1 MEPDKALERVMSEK
15 QIAWI
20 PEVIGDWWQ
29 IAGNPDLGKYQ
40 TDRQEPLDFGIWQAA
55 DGTWQLWS
63 CVRYTGCGGKTRLFY
78 RWEGE
83 RLTSKDWRPM
93 GIAMEADPNL
103 GETEGG
109 LQAPYVLR
117 KGDDYNMY
125 YGDWINICLAKS
137 MDGKTFAR
145 HLNADGLSGL
155 FSEKSGS
162 SSRDPMVMAYRNL
175 YYIYYTAVL
184 EGKGAIY
191 CRTSSDLVNWGDSI
205 VVSSGGIGGD
215 GPASAE
221 CAFVYYLPHD
231 YAFYFFRAHPIKDSE
246 EYQTAI
252 YRSQNP
258 LDFGV
263 DSDRYLIGSL
273 PFEVVRILK
282 DGPDFYLTALNP
294 DYDGIRL
301 AKMKWVPAS
310 AK

>member
-1 MEPDKALERVMSEK
+1 MTEDHT
-15 QIAWI
+15 AWI
-20 PEVIGDWWQ
+20 PEVVGDWWQ

-78 RWEGE
+78 RWEGN
-83 RLTSKDWRPM
+83 RLTDKDWRPM

-117 KGDDYNMY
+117 KEDVFYMY
-125 YGDWINICLAKS
+125 YGDWVNICLAKS
-137 MDGKTFAR
+137 WDGKNFAR

-155 FSEKSGS
+155 FSEKPGT
-162 SSRDPMVMAYRNL
+162 SSRDPMVMAYRKT
-175 YYIYYTAVL
+175 YYIYYTGVS
-184 EGKGAIY
+184 EEKGAIY
-191 CRTSSDLVNWGDSI
+191 CRTSTDLVNWGESV

-215 GPASAE
+215 GPAAAE
-221 CAFVYYLPHD
+221 CAF
-231 YAFYFFRAHPIKDSE
+231 AFYVPNDFAFYLLRAHPIKGSE
-246 EYQTAI
+246 NYATAI
-252 YRSQNP
+252 YRSKNP

-263 DSDRYLIGSL
+263 DSDEYLVGSL
-273 PFEVVRILK
+273 PYEVVRIIK
-282 DGPDFYLTALNP
+282 DGQDFFLTALNP

-301 AKMKWVPAS
+301 AKMKWVPV
-310 AK
+310 K